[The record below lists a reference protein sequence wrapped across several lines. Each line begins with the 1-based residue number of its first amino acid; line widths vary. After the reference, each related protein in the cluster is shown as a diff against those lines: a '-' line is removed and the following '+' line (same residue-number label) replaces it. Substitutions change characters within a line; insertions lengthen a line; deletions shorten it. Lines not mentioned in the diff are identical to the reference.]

1 MSSWLCLWDRVS
13 YFEMFANLETCHK
26 GKKRPLCNDEW
37 LVTSFDSINIS
48 KEIASIASIVSI

>member
-1 MSSWLCLWDRVS
+1 
-13 YFEMFANLETCHK
+13 MFANLETCHK
-26 GKKRPLCNDEW
+26 GKKRPLCNDDW